1 MLLLATTLITS
12 RAHAAS
18 DETPDAQ
25 MLLDLDILT
34 QPEAHDRDFMR
45 KLSLF
50 ERLRLLEMFRML
62 DDAPAAASRRPPAT
76 PGTPA
81 APGATPAMPSVPATP
96 ATPAMPGVPATPGTS
111 ATSGTL
117 PVPPPPPGTPPPPPP
132 VTTAPA
138 PPAGK
143 ER

>member
-1 MLLLATTLITS
+1 MGLLVLLAALTAARVS
-12 RAHAAS
+12 AAS
-18 DETPDAQ
+18 EETPDAQ

-34 QPEAHDRDFMR
+34 QPEARDRDLMR

-62 DDAPAAASRRPPAT
+62 DDAPTAASRRTPGP

-81 APGATPAMPSVPATP
+81 TGAP
-96 ATPAMPGVPATPGTS
+96 
-111 ATSGTL
+111 
-117 PVPPPPPGTPPPPPP
+117 
-132 VTTAPA
+132 TTQGAPA
-138 PPAGK
+138 VPPPAGK

>member
-1 MLLLATTLITS
+1 MGWARVGMLVLVAALTSS
-12 RAHAAS
+12 RAQAA

-34 QPEAHDRDFMR
+34 QPEARDRDLMR

-62 DDAPAAASRRPPAT
+62 DDTPAAAARRPPA
-76 PGTPA
+76 
-81 APGATPAMPSVPATP
+81 APGSYGGPS
-96 ATPAMPGVPATPGTS
+96 M
-111 ATSGTL
+111 
-117 PVPPPPPGTPPPPPP
+117 PPPPAGAPPAPPPAA
-132 VTTAPA
+132 TAPM

>member
-1 MLLLATTLITS
+1 MGWARVGMLVLVAALTS
-12 RAHAAS
+12 SRVQAA

-34 QPEAHDRDFMR
+34 QPEARDRDLMR

-62 DDAPAAASRRPPAT
+62 DDTPAAAARRPPARPVHQRHPAYQPRPVRLRCPVRDRDAGHARYVPWAVDALT
-76 PGTPA
+76 ASGAPPAPPPA
-81 APGATPAMPSVPATP
+81 A
-96 ATPAMPGVPATPGTS
+96 
-111 ATSGTL
+111 
-117 PVPPPPPGTPPPPPP
+117 
-132 VTTAPA
+132 TAPM